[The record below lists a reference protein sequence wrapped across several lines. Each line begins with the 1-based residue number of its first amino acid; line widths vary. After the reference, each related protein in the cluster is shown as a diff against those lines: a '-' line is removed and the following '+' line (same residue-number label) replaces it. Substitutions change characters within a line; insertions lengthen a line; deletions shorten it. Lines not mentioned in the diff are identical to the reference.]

1 MYWNRISRHI
11 IRINNSPRFC
21 YVRPMK
27 LTKLKNLLVFNTRE
41 KNGIMVLLFFVL
53 IVGSVNALLP
63 FVVPKHPLKV
73 ETFVI
78 EREQELE
85 QEQEPETRN
94 LKPETRN
101 LKPETRNLK
110 PETFRPYGNGNENAG
125 FAKKA
130 VFTGVIEL
138 NTADTVSLRQL
149 KGVGAYFARKII
161 DYRNKLG
168 GYMSVDQVAEIY
180 NFPPELFASI
190 KTQLSANPA
199 LIKRLPINS
208 VNDSILDVH
217 PYISGKEA
225 RILTSYRSKHGRFTS
240 CADFQKVVAISSST
254 IERLCPYLTFE

>member
-1 MYWNRISRHI
+1 
-11 IRINNSPRFC
+11 
-21 YVRPMK
+21 MK

-78 EREQELE
+78 DGEQEREREQERELE
-85 QEQEPETRN
+85 RDLETRN
-94 LKPETRN
+94 QKPETRN
-101 LKPETRNLK
+101 QKQ
-110 PETFRPYGNGNENAG
+110 NENEPYRTWEQG
-125 FAKKA
+125 NYVKKA

-161 DYRNKLG
+161 EYRNKLG
-168 GYMSVDQVAEIY
+168 GYISVDQVAEIY

-190 KTQLSANPA
+190 KPQLSANIA
-199 LIKRLPINS
+199 LIKRLRINF
-208 VNDSILDVH
+208 VNDSTLDAH

-225 RILTSYRSKHGRFTS
+225 RILTSYRTKHGPFGS
-240 CADFQKVVAISSST
+240 CTDFQKVIAISSPT

>member
-1 MYWNRISRHI
+1 
-11 IRINNSPRFC
+11 
-21 YVRPMK
+21 MK

-78 EREQELE
+78 EQEPE
-85 QEQEPETRN
+85 PEPETRDQ
-94 LKPETRN
+94 KPETRN
-101 LKPETRNLK
+101 QRPETY
-110 PETFRPYGNGNENAG
+110 RPYWNENGNSNENWNANENKNERYV
-125 FAKKA
+125 KKA

-168 GYMSVDQVAEIY
+168 GYMNVDQVAEIY

-190 KTQLSANPA
+190 KPQLSANAA

-225 RILTSYRSKHGRFTS
+225 RILTSYRGKHGRFSS